1 MKQKQYAPM
10 SVAQQALVL
19 FAAERGY
26 LEDVELNKIGD
37 FEAALL
43 SYANNEHADL
53 MAEINAKADYNDDI
67 VARLSALIDG
77 FKATHTW

>member
-10 SVAQQALVL
+10 SVAAQALVL

-26 LEDVELNKIGD
+26 LDDIELKKIGD

-43 SYANNEHADL
+43 SFAATEHADT
-53 MAEINAKADYNDDI
+53 MAEINAKADYNDEI
-67 VARLSALIDG
+67 VAKLTALIDG
-77 FKATHTW
+77 FKATQAW